1 MENLEIILS
10 IAGTAFGLLIT
21 TITFLSQF
29 IKNLSKKKSAEN
41 LTKISNAVMPFVEEA
56 ENFIHFSG
64 EEKKQYVLTKANQ
77 FAIDNGIKF
86 DSVAVGEKIE
96 RLVELTKKVNAR
108 ITSGT
113 TVTGSIQK
121 NI

>member
-108 ITSGT
+108 ITSAT
-113 TVTGSIQK
+113 TATGSMQK